1 MRRHAVTMTRHL
13 AHRRALS
20 FLNPAFTSAC
30 ANALH
35 APSGAR
41 AFASDDETPRATK
54 TSSSAKTSSGGSS
67 SSSWNNRVH
76 KCRFAE
82 HDVQVMH
89 SDTNRGI
96 EVLLN
101 PIYNKGTGFSIAEKE
116 RLGIRGLT
124 PPRYFS
130 IEEQCAKIWENMN
143 EPGKTAMFKWRS
155 MQALQDRNE
164 TLFYRLLVDHIE
176 AEM

>member
-1 MRRHAVTMTRHL
+1 MRRNAVDLTRHL
-13 AHRRALS
+13 ARRRATS
-20 FLNPAFTSAC
+20 FLDVIPSFMETPAPLAATAAC
-30 ANALH
+30 VRL
-35 APSGAR
+35 
-41 AFASDDETPRATK
+41 ASDDARR
-54 TSSSAKTSSGGSS
+54 SSGSSTGSV
-67 SSSWNNRVH
+67 WNRQH

-130 IEEQCAKIWENMN
+130 IEEQCAKIWCV
-143 EPGKTAMFKWRS
+143 PGTPCESTLCPTSLPFPSPDLARRRS
-155 MQALQDRNE
+155 RRGALTRAVHDFIAQGKHERA
-164 TLFYRLLVDHIE
+164 R
-176 AEM
+176 

>member
-1 MRRHAVTMTRHL
+1 MRRSAVDLTRHL
-13 AHRRALS
+13 ARRRATD
-20 FLNPAFTSAC
+20 FLDAIPTSRA
-30 ANALH
+30 ASPLAL
-35 APSGAR
+35 GGVR
-41 AFASDDETPRATK
+41 GASDD
-54 TSSSAKTSSGGSS
+54 AKPPERGAAPLSTG
-67 SSSWNNRVH
+67 WNRKH
-76 KCRFAE
+76 SCRFAE

-130 IEEQCAKIWENMN
+130 IEQQCDKIWENMN

-155 MQALQDRNE
+155 MQALQDRN
-164 TLFYRLLVDHIE
+164 
-176 AEM
+176 